1 MSITKEPVRTI
12 VTVQSP
18 RPRPDEKSMTAL
30 TELIAPLRRKLDA
43 KCRRSDETKWGEIT
57 LKKDLELVLIDTN
70 RIDTVVSYR
79 NDRDMIVRRR
89 RHSYRPVAQYGTI
102 QLPAEYTLFVQRE
115 GVDSSRIGFMPNLD
129 EMTMRGGG
137 RCFVPANGVGAC
149 QMTIMKDMATMKDVF
164 FSVFWYGRGNR
175 I

>member
-1 MSITKEPVRTI
+1 MSITKEPVRKI

-18 RPRPDEKSMTAL
+18 RPRPDERSMAAL
-30 TELIAPLRRKLDA
+30 TELITPVRLELNA
-43 KCRRSDETKWGEIT
+43 KCRRSDETKWGKIILE
-57 LKKDLELVLIDTN
+57 KDLELVLISTSQ
-70 RIDTVVSYR
+70 IDTVVSYR

-89 RHSYRPVAQYGTI
+89 RHSYRPVARYGTI

-129 EMTMRGGG
+129 EITMRGGS

-149 QMTIMKDMATMKDVF
+149 QMTIMKGMTTMKDVF
-164 FSVFWYGRGNR
+164 FSVFWYGKGNR